1 MLDQSL
7 VTIRSG
13 EITNQADTDG
23 QVLALWLHGR
33 SKHTQR
39 AYSAKAERF
48 LSFSMKPLV
57 RVSLRDLQSFA
68 DSLTGLAQSSKAQT
82 LAAIKSL
89 LAFAHKIGYIPFN
102 VGAALQL
109 PKAKNT
115 LAERILQESEVHSM
129 IAVEPSQ
136 RNRLILKTLYY
147 GGFRVSE
154 LCGLRWRDLQ
164 ARGEEGQ
171 MTVFGKGE
179 KTRAVLLPAG
189 LWSEL
194 QEFRCDADDDDPVFR
209 SRLHGHQLDQSQILR
224 IVRAASR
231 RAGTEKKVSPHWL
244 RHAHASHSL
253 DRGAPIHLVQA
264 TLGHA
269 SVATTGRYL
278 HARPTESSGKY
289 LAE

>member
-1 MLDQSL
+1 MANESLTL
-7 VTIRSG
+7 VTPNTIAS
-13 EITNQADTDG
+13 QADSDS
-23 QVLALWLHGR
+23 QVVALWLHGR
-33 SKHTQR
+33 SRHTQR
-39 AYSAKAERF
+39 AYRANVDRF
-48 LSFSMKPLV
+48 LAFTDKPV
-57 RVSLRDLQSFA
+57 ARISLGDVQAFA
-68 DSLTGLAQSSKAQT
+68 DCLTGLAQSSRAQA

-89 LAFAHKIGYIPFN
+89 LAFAHKIGYVPFN

-115 LAERILQESEVHSM
+115 LAERILQESEVHRM
-129 IAVEPSQ
+129 FALEPNR

-164 ARGEEGQ
+164 AKGEVGQ

-179 KTRAVLLPAG
+179 KTRAVLLPAS
-189 LWSEL
+189 LWNEL
-194 QEFRCDADDDDPVFR
+194 QELRCGAGNDDPVFR
-209 SRLHGHQLDQSQILR
+209 SRLKGHELDQSQILR

-231 RAGTEKKVSPHWL
+231 RAGNEKKVSPHWL

>member
-1 MLDQSL
+1 MSHWL
-7 VTIRSG
+7 VV
-13 EITNQADTDG
+13 ITSSQIVNQADTDA

-39 AYSAKAERF
+39 AYSSKATRF
-48 LSFSMKPLV
+48 LAFVMKPLV
-57 RVSLRDLQSFA
+57 RVSLGDVQAFA

-129 IAVEPSQ
+129 IALEPSL

-154 LCGLRWRDLQ
+154 LCGLCWRDLQ

-171 MTVFGKGE
+171 MTVLGKGE
-179 KTRAVLLPAG
+179 KTRAVLLPSS

-194 QEFRCDADDDDPVFR
+194 QELRCEACDDDPVFR
-209 SRLHGHQLDQSQILR
+209 SRLKSHGLDQSQILR
-224 IVRAASR
+224 IARAASV
-231 RAGTEKKVSPHWL
+231 RAGTDKKVSPHWL

-289 LAE
+289 LAD

>member
-1 MLDQSL
+1 MLEQSL
-7 VTIRSG
+7 VTIRPG
-13 EITNQADTDG
+13 EIVNQADTDA
-23 QVLALWLHGR
+23 QVLGLWLHGR

-39 AYSAKAERF
+39 AYSAKADRF
-48 LSFSMKPLV
+48 LAFAMKPLV
-57 RVSLRDLQSFA
+57 RISLGDVQAFA

-129 IAVEPSQ
+129 IALEPSQ

-171 MTVFGKGE
+171 MTVFGKGD
-179 KTRAVLLPAG
+179 KTRAVLLRAS
-189 LWSEL
+189 LWNEL
-194 QEFRCDADDDDPVFR
+194 QELRGGADDDDPVFR
-209 SRLHGHQLDQSQILR
+209 SRLKGHELDQSQVLR

-231 RAGTEKKVSPHWL
+231 RAGSEKNVSPHWL
-244 RHAHASHSL
+244 RH
-253 DRGAPIHLVQA
+253 
-264 TLGHA
+264 
-269 SVATTGRYL
+269 
-278 HARPTESSGKY
+278 
-289 LAE
+289 

>member
-1 MLDQSL
+1 MIDQSL
-7 VTIRSG
+7 VTMRSG
-13 EITNQADTDG
+13 AIVNQADTDG

-48 LSFSMKPLV
+48 LSFSMKPLA
-57 RVSLRDLQSFA
+57 RVSLGDVQAFA

-129 IAVEPSQ
+129 IALEPSM

-154 LCGLRWRDLQ
+154 LCGLRWHDLQ

-171 MTVFGKGE
+171 MTVFGKGD

-189 LWSEL
+189 LWNEL

-209 SRLHGHQLDQSQILR
+209 SRLHGHKLDQSQILR

-231 RAGTEKKVSPHWL
+231 RAGTGKNVSPHWL

>member
-13 EITNQADTDG
+13 EIINQADTDG
-23 QVLALWLHGR
+23 QVLALWIHGR

-39 AYSAKAERF
+39 AYLAKAGRF
-48 LSFSMKPLV
+48 LAFTVKPLG
-57 RVSLRDLQSFA
+57 RVSLGDVQAFA

-102 VGAALQL
+102 VGAPLHL

-129 IAVEPSQ
+129 IALEPSL
-136 RNRLILKTLYY
+136 RNRVILKTLYY

-154 LCGLRWRDLQ
+154 LGGLCWRDLQ

-189 LWSEL
+189 LWNEL
-194 QEFRCDADDDDPVFR
+194 QELRCGANDDAPVFR
-209 SRLHGHQLDQSQILR
+209 SRLKGHELDQSQILR

-231 RAGTEKKVSPHWL
+231 RAGSDKNV
-244 RHAHASHSL
+244 
-253 DRGAPIHLVQA
+253 
-264 TLGHA
+264 
-269 SVATTGRYL
+269 
-278 HARPTESSGKY
+278 
-289 LAE
+289 

>member
-1 MLDQSL
+1 MVDQSL

-13 EITNQADTDG
+13 EIVNQADTDG

-57 RVSLRDLQSFA
+57 RISLSDLQSFA

-129 IAVEPSQ
+129 IALEPSR

-189 LWSEL
+189 LWNEL
-194 QEFRCDADDDDPVFR
+194 QEFRCGANDDDSVFR

-224 IVRAASR
+224 IVRAASH
-231 RAGTEKKVSPHWL
+231 RAGTGKSVSPHWL